1 MVEFFPLV
9 LALILVAATPGPGVI
24 LTVTRSLQSG
34 FKAGAWVVAGIV
46 FTDFVVLVITLGGL
60 SLLAYLSQPGLV
72 VIKWL
77 GAAFLIW
84 LAWQNWHHNPIAQ
97 FENTAHPQQ
106 DFIAGLV
113 VSLTNPVLFY
123 LAFLPAFIDLEQL
136 SFLSALALILLI
148 TLTLTLV
155 MLCYALLADRIKGFL
170 SHKFARLL
178 NRISSLVFVA
188 IAILLIYN
196 NLTD

>member
-34 FKAGAWVVAGIV
+34 FKAGAWVVAGMV
-46 FTDFVVLVITLGGL
+46 FMDFVVLVITLSGL

-72 VIKWL
+72 MIKWL

-113 VSLTNPVLFY
+113 VSLTNPVFFY
-123 LAFLPAFIDLEQL
+123 LAFLPAFIDLNQL

-148 TLTLTLV
+148 TFTLSVV
-155 MLCYALLADRIKGFL
+155 MLAFAAFAARIRPVLQHRHAKRLNQIGALVLLSLA
-170 SHKFARLL
+170 A
-178 NRISSLVFVA
+178 
-188 IAILLIYN
+188 LLIYN
-196 NLTD
+196 NFTA